1 MSHEERK
8 LMQIIDEHIL
18 NATKEELVK
27 LQQIDIETQLDGIW
41 FYDTC
46 NTSDQIEQKQSIR
59 NSKAFSKQTR

>member
-8 LMQIIDEHIL
+8 LMQIIDERIL

-27 LQQIDIETQLDGIW
+27 LQQMDIETQLDGSW

-46 NTSDQIEQKQSIR
+46 NTSDQIEQKQGIR
-59 NSKAFSKQTR
+59 NNNLFSK

>member
-18 NATKEELVK
+18 NATKDELVK

-41 FYDTC
+41 FYDTY
-46 NTSDQIEQKQSIR
+46 NASDQIEQKQSVR
-59 NSKAFSKQTR
+59 NNKRFSKQTR